1 MLGKLI
7 KRTRNILRFG
17 LGEGARERKR
27 AAKTAAREARFDSTL
42 WAKDGEI
49 ARRQYG
55 SYEEYLEHQAA
66 KLDNIA
72 HRLEET
78 RADDYAD
85 FVRRFEGCAALGRA
99 RNVLCLGARLGTEVQ
114 AMHSLGLFAVG
125 IDLNPGPD
133 NCYVM
138 KGDFHAIVFPDGS
151 VDAVYTNV
159 FDHVYDFSR
168 LMAEIERLLR
178 PGGVLV
184 ADVLKGFEEGFTPGA
199 YEATHWKSVDALLA
213 ELLRLSKLKL
223 VERRDLGQV
232 RRDHWIQLVLEK
244 PQPQ

>member
-1 MLGKLI
+1 MLGKIL
-7 KRTRNILRFG
+7 KRTRNILRYGFSE
-17 LGEGARERKR
+17 EGRARKR
-27 AAKTAAREARFDSTL
+27 ADKAAKREARFDSQL
-42 WAKDGEI
+42 WSKDGEI

-78 RADDYAD
+78 RDEDYAE
-85 FVRRFEGCAALGRA
+85 FVRRFEGCAPLKEA

-114 AMHSLGLFAVG
+114 AMHRLGHFAVG

-151 VDAVYTNV
+151 VDAIYTNV
-159 FDHVYDFSR
+159 FDHVYDFSK
-168 LMAEIERLLR
+168 LLAEVERLLR
-178 PGGVLV
+178 PGGLLV

-223 VERRDLGQV
+223 IERRDLGQH
-232 RRDHWIQLVLEK
+232 RRDHWIQLVLQK
-244 PQPQ
+244 S

>member
-1 MLGKLI
+1 MIGKVV
-7 KRTRNILRFG
+7 KRIRNILRFG
-17 LGEGARERKR
+17 VGEGARERKR
-27 AAKTAAREARFDSTL
+27 AAKAEARETRFDSKL
-42 WAKDGEI
+42 WDREGEI

-66 KLDNIA
+66 KLDNIR
-72 HRLEET
+72 HRLDET

-85 FVRRFEGCAALGRA
+85 FVRRFEGCVPLRGA

-114 AMHSLGLFAVG
+114 AMHSLGHFAVG
-125 IDLNPGPD
+125 IDLNPGAD
-133 NCYVM
+133 NCFVL
-138 KGDFHAIVFPDGS
+138 KGDFHSIVFPDGS

-159 FDHVYDFSR
+159 FDHVYDFSK
-168 LMAEIERLLR
+168 LMAEIERLLA
-178 PGGVLV
+178 PGGLLI

-213 ELLRLSKLKL
+213 ELLRLSKLTL
-223 VERRDLGQV
+223 RERRDLGQV

-244 PQPQ
+244 PRAQ